1 MVDGQNTDPVLI
13 SKLLDSADDLIVAGV
28 AVSLASGL
36 PNLLHGV
43 NDNQLRVGVFLYEI
57 LKLLVKTV
65 SDFVAAVAKCTAV
78 SATPYIINIR
88 LWILWK
94 SSSSARYR
102 TVP

>member
-1 MVDGQNTDPVLI
+1 MVDGQNTDAVLVG
-13 SKLLDSADDLIVAGV
+13 KLLELADDLIVAGV
-28 AVSLASGL
+28 AVSLAPASRIFCM
-36 PNLLHGV
+36 V
-43 NDNQLRVGVFLYEI
+43 SMITSFVSGVFLYEI